1 MNNNDIHNIGN
12 LYEEGLWDRM
22 KAGAS
27 SIKGGLTNMK
37 MLGGSG
43 YAKGA
48 QEAKNKSLIN
58 SFLSKVIKDI
68 EKFDSDVLNY
78 KQSRNYDT
86 ILKKANDMRDIIYKY
101 QKY

>member
-1 MNNNDIHNIGN
+1 MNNQDQINIAD

-48 QEAKNKSLIN
+48 QEAKTKSLMN
-58 SFLSKVIKDI
+58 SFISKVIKDI
-68 EKFDSDVLNY
+68 EKFNSDVLNY
-78 KQSRNYDT
+78 KQSQNYNA

-101 QKY
+101 QK

>member
-1 MNNNDIHNIGN
+1 MNNKDIHNIGN

-37 MLGGSG
+37 MLGSSG

-48 QEAKNKSLIN
+48 QEAKTKSLMN
-58 SFLSKVIKDI
+58 SFISKVIKDI

-101 QKY
+101 QK

>member
-1 MNNNDIHNIGN
+1 MNNQDQINIAD

-48 QEAKNKSLIN
+48 QEAKTKSLMN
-58 SFLSKVIKDI
+58 SFISKVMKDI
-68 EKFDSDVLNY
+68 EKFNSDVLNY

-101 QKY
+101 QK

>member
-1 MNNNDIHNIGN
+1 MNNQDQINIAD

-27 SIKGGLTNMK
+27 SIKSGLKNTK
-37 MLGGSG
+37 ILGGSG

-48 QEAKNKSLIN
+48 QEAKTKSLMN
-58 SFLSKVIKDI
+58 SFISKVMKDI
-68 EKFDSDVLNY
+68 EQFDSDVLNY
-78 KQSRNYDT
+78 EQSQNYNT
-86 ILKKANDMRDIIYKY
+86 ILKKANKIRAIIYKY

>member
-1 MNNNDIHNIGN
+1 MNNQDIHNIAD

-48 QEAKNKSLIN
+48 QEAKTKSLMN
-58 SFLSKVIKDI
+58 SFVSKMMKDI
-68 EKFDSDVLNY
+68 EKFDSDILNY
-78 KQSRNYDT
+78 KQSANYQQ
-86 ILKKANDMRDIIYKY
+86 ILTKVDSIRKIIENY

>member
-1 MNNNDIHNIGN
+1 MNNQDIHNIAD

-27 SIKGGLTNMK
+27 SIKGGLKNMK
-37 MLGGSG
+37 ILGGTG

-48 QEAKNKSLIN
+48 QQAKNNSLMN
-58 SFLSKVIKDI
+58 SFVSKMMKDI

-78 KQSRNYDT
+78 KQSANYQN
-86 ILKKANDMRDIIYKY
+86 ILTKVDNIRKIIENY

>member
-1 MNNNDIHNIGN
+1 MNNQDQINIAD

-48 QEAKNKSLIN
+48 QEAKTKSLMN
-58 SFLSKVIKDI
+58 SFISKVMKDI
-68 EKFDSDVLNY
+68 EKFNSDVLNY
-78 KQSRNYDT
+78 KQSQNYNT

-101 QKY
+101 QK

>member
-1 MNNNDIHNIGN
+1 MNNQDQINIAD

-48 QEAKNKSLIN
+48 QEAKTKSLMN
-58 SFLSKVIKDI
+58 SFLSKVMKDI
-68 EKFDSDVLNY
+68 EKFNSDVLNY

-101 QKY
+101 QK